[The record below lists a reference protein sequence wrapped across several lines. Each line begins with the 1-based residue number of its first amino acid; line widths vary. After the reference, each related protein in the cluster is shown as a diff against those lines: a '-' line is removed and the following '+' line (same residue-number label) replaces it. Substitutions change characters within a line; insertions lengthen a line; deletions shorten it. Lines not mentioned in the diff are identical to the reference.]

1 MSNSTHTS
9 EFWPRW
15 KTLLAVAWPLI
26 VANSFWNIQLTIDRV
41 FLGNFSTEALGAA
54 MAVMGVFWVPMALLQ
69 GTANYVMTFVAQ
81 YFGAK
86 EYDKIGAAVWQS
98 LYVSLFGGLTFFLLI
113 LFSGPFFDL
122 VGHSPQVQALEVD
135 YFNSLT
141 FTALPT
147 ALVAAVSG
155 FFTGLRRTRTVIGI
169 NLIGMLLNALLDWL
183 LIFGNWGFP
192 QLGIAGAGYATAIA
206 TFGAAIYGLVLLF
219 RSQHERDFQ
228 MFSAWRLNLDLLK
241 RFLKYGFPS
250 GLQWAFEG
258 LAFTVFLIIMGHMSD
273 GDAALAASSIGVTVM
288 MLSVLPT
295 MGVAQAVMTLSG
307 QHLGEK
313 KPDEA
318 ARVTWDGVQISC
330 IYMLVMAV
338 SFFAIP
344 EFYLNWF
351 KNEQNQALW
360 SQVSVFAAQILKLV
374 AIFTTLDSIY
384 LNVSFALKGAGDTRF
399 VSALAL
405 VLPWPT
411 FVLPTY
417 LTRTHEHGL
426 ILSWA
431 YVAIYSLVIC
441 SVLIW
446 RFRQGRW
453 RSMSVIGPNA

>member
-1 MSNSTHTS
+1 
-9 EFWPRW
+9 
-15 KTLLAVAWPLI
+15 
-26 VANSFWNIQLTIDRV
+26 
-41 FLGNFSTEALGAA
+41 

-81 YFGAK
+81 YYGAK
-86 EYDKIGAAVWQS
+86 ENDKIGAAVWQS
-98 LYVSLFGGLTFFLLI
+98 LYVCLFGGLTFFLLVF
-113 LFSGPFFDL
+113 LSQPFFAM
-122 VGHSPQVQALEVD
+122 VGHSANVQALEVE
-135 YFNSLT
+135 YFDSLT
-141 FTALPT
+141 YTALPT

-155 FFTGLRRTRTVIGI
+155 FFTGLGRTRTVIGL

-192 QLGIAGAGYATAIA
+192 KLGVAGAGYATAIA
-206 TFGAAIYGLVLLF
+206 TYAAAIYGLVLLF
-219 RSQHERDFQ
+219 QSAHERDFRVR
-228 MFSAWRLNLDLLK
+228 SAWRIDLQLLR

-258 LAFTVFLIIMGHMSD
+258 LAFTVFLIIMGHMRD

-330 IYMLVMAV
+330 LYMLVMAV
-338 SFFAIP
+338 SFFTIP

-405 VLPWPT
+405 ILPWPT

-417 LTRTHEHGL
+417 LTRAHEHAL
-426 ILSWA
+426 LLSWA
-431 YVAIYSLVIC
+431 YVALYSLVIC

-453 RSMSVIGPNA
+453 RTMSVIDPSS